1 MSEHANT
8 QIQITFQVGEAK
20 IALSDLLNLSEGQV
34 LEGEALY
41 TYFPKVRALLGDRQI
56 AEGEL
61 VKVDGKIGFR
71 ITKVISAS

>member
-1 MSEHANT
+1 MST
-8 QIQITFQVGEAK
+8 QSTPVQVTFAVGEAK
-20 IALSDLLNLSEGQV
+20 IALSDLLALSEGQV

-61 VKVDGKIGFR
+61 VKVDGKVGFR
-71 ITKVISAS
+71 ITKLIA

>member
-1 MSEHANT
+1 MSNT
-8 QIQITFQVGEAK
+8 STPVQITFTVGEAK

-41 TYFPKVRALLGDRQI
+41 TYFPKVRAILGDRQI

-61 VKVDGKIGFR
+61 VKVDGKVGFR
-71 ITKVISAS
+71 ITKVIA